1 MELELTVNNRNAK
14 VRELKRDGNLITIAV
29 DDDIYEVDL
38 VKVGKGE
45 YSILYKGK
53 SYNIEVIESENPK
66 EYTVNTF
73 YFTYGIEVIDAE
85 TRYMRSREDAG
96 GHHGENIIRSPMP
109 GKVVKIPVNV
119 GDVVE
124 KGQTVII
131 VSAMKMES
139 EFKAG
144 TAGKVIE
151 IPVKEGDTIDGN
163 QVMVVIE
170 ALEQ

>member
-1 MELELTVNNRNAK
+1 MELELTVNDRNAI
-14 VRELKRDGNLITIAV
+14 VREITRDGNLLTVAV

-45 YSILYKGK
+45 YSVLYKGK
-53 SYNIEVIESENPK
+53 SYNIEVIGTPDPK
-66 EYTVNTF
+66 KYTVNTF

-85 TRYMRSREDAG
+85 TRYMRSREETGA
-96 GHHGENIIRSPMP
+96 HHGENIIRSPMP
-109 GKVVKIPVNV
+109 GKVVKILVNV
-119 GDVVE
+119 GDEVE
-124 KGQTVII
+124 QGQTVII

-139 EFKAG
+139 EFKVG
-144 TAGKVIE
+144 KAGKVIE

-170 ALEQ
+170 SGEH

>member
-1 MELELTVNNRNAK
+1 MELELTVNDRNAIVK
-14 VRELKRDGNLITIAV
+14 ELKREGNILTISV
-29 DDDIYEVDL
+29 DDKIYEVDL
-38 VKVGKGE
+38 VKLGRGE
-45 YSILYKGK
+45 YSALYKGK
-53 SYNIEVIESENPK
+53 SYNIEVIEAAEPK
-66 EYTVNTF
+66 HYAVNTF
-73 YFTYGIEVIDAE
+73 YFSYDIEVIDAE

-96 GHHGENIIRSPMP
+96 DHHAGNIIRSPMP
-109 GKVVKIPVNV
+109 GKVVRIPVNV
-119 GDVVE
+119 GDTVE

-144 TAGKVIE
+144 KDGKVVE

-170 ALEQ
+170 